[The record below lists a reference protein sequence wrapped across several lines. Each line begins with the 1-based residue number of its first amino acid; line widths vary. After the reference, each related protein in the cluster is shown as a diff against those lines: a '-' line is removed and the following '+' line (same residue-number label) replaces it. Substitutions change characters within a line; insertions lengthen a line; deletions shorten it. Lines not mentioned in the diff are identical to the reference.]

1 MEAWLVEMEGTRNSK
16 MQVIELKAVMLQL
29 TGMKAQMEVLEVPQV
44 VHLPL
49 KESLVVDLMAQMRQ
63 VVIIKLKAKDI
74 QQEISVN

>member
-1 MEAWLVEMEGTRNSK
+1 MEGIRNSK
-16 MQVIELKAVMLQL
+16 TQVIELKAVMLQL
-29 TGMKAQMEVLEVPQV
+29 PGIKVQMEVLEVPQV

-74 QQEISVN
+74 QQGILVN